1 MSLSLFRR
9 KNINQAIKDVESPEH
24 GSGLAKVLTVRDLT
38 FFGIAAIIG
47 AGIFSTIGRASYNGG
62 PAVSLL
68 FVFTAIACVFTALSY
83 AQFAS
88 TVPVSGSAYTYA
100 YVSFG
105 ELFAWII
112 GWALILEYAV
122 SNMVVAISWSEYFV
136 SMLENIF
143 RVHFPR
149 WLAIDA
155 GSAKNAY
162 LDVQKA
168 TANGTL
174 GEIASNMQ
182 ALAKAYSD
190 APMIAGIRIIFN
202 LPAGLITLL
211 ITALI
216 YTGIKES
223 RNASNILVIIKLAV
237 ILLVIVGGVFYID
250 TANWKPFAPNGVKGV
265 MMSVASVFFAFIGF
279 DSISTTAE
287 ECKDPQRD
295 LPKAML
301 ITLAIC
307 TVLYVVITLVLT
319 GMVNYKELGV
329 NDPLAYVFEKVDFDW
344 MAGIISVSAVV
355 AITSALLAY
364 QVGQPRIWMVMSRDG
379 LLPKKFSEIH
389 KKYQTPGF
397 ATIITGLFVGIPSL
411 FMNMQFFIDLTSV
424 GTFFAFILVC
434 CGILY
439 MDHTGLS
446 EKSKFKV
453 PYLNGKYIIGI
464 VFLAAIY
471 WTHVNTDG
479 LFAHIQEKPL
489 IVVFWL
495 TWLGLSVFALKYN
508 FSILPVMG
516 VLTNLYLM
524 TELGWT
530 NWRMFL
536 IWLVIGVAIY
546 FMYGYKNSKLSPS
559 NISKK

>member
-1 MSLSLFRR
+1 MLKSLFRR
-9 KNINQAIKDVESPEH
+9 KNIDQAIKDVNSVEH
-24 GSGLAKVLTVRDLT
+24 GSGLAKVLGVRDLT
-38 FFGIAAIIG
+38 MFGIAAIIG
-47 AGIFSTIGRASYNGG
+47 AGIFSTIGRASFNGG

-112 GWALILEYAV
+112 GWALVLEYAV

-155 GSAKNAY
+155 GTAKLAY
-162 LDVQKA
+162 QDVQNA

-174 GEIASNMQ
+174 GEIASNMK
-182 ALAKAYSD
+182 ALAQAYVD
-190 APMIAGIRIIFN
+190 APTIAGIKIIFN
-202 LPAGLITLL
+202 LPAGAITGL

-223 RNASNILVIIKLAV
+223 RNASNVLVIIKLAV

-250 TANWKPFAPNGVKGV
+250 TANWKPFAPNGMKGV

-329 NDPLAYVFEKVDFDW
+329 NDPLAYVFEKVDFNW

-379 LLPKKFSEIH
+379 LLPKKFSKIH
-389 KKYQTPGF
+389 EKYKTPSF
-397 ATIITGLFVGIPSL
+397 ATIVTGLFVGIPSL

-446 EKSKFKV
+446 KNSKFKV
-453 PYLNGKYIIGI
+453 PYVNGKFIIGI
-464 VFLAAIY
+464 VFLAGLY
-471 WTHVNTDG
+471 WTHYYTDG
-479 LFAHIQEKPL
+479 IFAHINEKPL

-495 TWLGLSVFALKYN
+495 AWLAISVMALKYK
-508 FSILPVMG
+508 FSLLPVMG
-516 VLTNLYLM
+516 ILTNLYLM
-524 TELGWT
+524 TELGWS

-536 IWLVIGVAIY
+536 IWVVIGIAIY
-546 FMYGYKNSKLSPS
+546 FLYGYKNSKL
-559 NISKK
+559 NKA